1 MQVAPSGGQI
11 CNKCKWCHIVAK
23 FSPSH
28 GVNFWVRCASGNV
41 LIYHICI
48 SVPQPFLR
56 SVGWSLARGHT
67 TDSWWGCFYFV
78 INHYLAFCTFTQSLF
93 WGPTYRVNNTNLI
106 PQLDLRHMNQL
117 PTNNSIGIAMDLRS
131 HLNVFIFNFLS
142 ISNQTFFFN
151 LQLVSSLSKIFC
163 VFFRLLIFSRD
174 FYISTEWDVM
184 EVPAQRNEKYY
195 PCCEVKVQKNIHAV
209 R

>member
-1 MQVAPSGGQI
+1 MYLCTSTISKECWMKFGSWTYGG
-11 CNKCKWCHIVAK
+11 
-23 FSPSH
+23 FM
-28 GVNFWVRCASGNV
+28 VRLLLLCYQS
-41 LIYHICI
+41 LSCFLHIC
-48 SVPQPFLR
+48 SKLTY
-56 SVGWSLARGHT
+56 W
-67 TDSWWGCFYFV
+67 V
-78 INHYLAFCTFTQSLF
+78 IC
-93 WGPTYRVNNTNLI
+93 NTNLI

-163 VFFRLLIFSRD
+163 VFCRLLIFSRD